1 MATVNFSIPAAVK
14 AEFNR
19 LFANENK
26 SAVLTGLIQE
36 AIERKKVKQRRLQAM
51 ESILEL
57 RARQAPVNGAEIAK
71 AKQEIR
77 S

>member
-1 MATVNFSIPAAVK
+1 MAGIGKQAQGPVARVAA
-14 AEFNR
+14 
-19 LFANENK
+19 
-26 SAVLTGLIQE
+26 LTGLIQE
-36 AIERKKVKQRRLQAM
+36 VIERKKVKQRRLQAM

>member
-14 AEFNR
+14 AEFNQ